1 MTLST
6 LELSDAECAE
16 LLGQLAG
23 PGTSQTQKWYSVV
36 RKAFA
41 LGVERATPTDG
52 LAEALVEP
60 LIDIAETLAQA
71 ELALP
76 PADGG
81 ERYAMYRAWAKEFES
96 DFARRLDSGEAP
108 AVTYYADIANFAME
122 KAKASGFVL
131 STRFPR
137 THAAPQHDVFRDY
150 AIKGSRE
157 GQLEVDSHAPVNLSQ
172 DDPDLPPQGAYVMAF
187 QYISND
193 EVIGFM
199 LATLQDA
206 GLEAGALDD
215 AVHTSAEL
223 LAPAQ
228 AREED
233 LELISMDASDVNNAG
248 PRTQIEYLVARL
260 GPNGAYDEV
269 LEAIAVHEKERPA
282 AGPRS

>member
-1 MTLST
+1 MSLST
-6 LELSDAECAE
+6 LELSDTECAE
-16 LLGQLAG
+16 LLKQLAG

-41 LGVERATPTDG
+41 MGVERATPTDG

-60 LIDIAETLAQA
+60 LIDIAETVAQA

-76 PADGG
+76 PADSGA
-81 ERYAMYRAWAKEFES
+81 RYGMYREWAKEFET

-108 AVTYYADIANFAME
+108 AVTYYDDIANFAIE

-131 STRFPR
+131 STRLPR

-157 GQLEVDSHAPVNLSQ
+157 GQLEVDSHAQVNVVQ
-172 DDPDLPPQGAYVMAF
+172 DNPDLPPIGAYVQSF

-206 GLEAGALDD
+206 GIEAGALDE
-215 AVHTSAEL
+215 AVHTTAEL

-233 LELISMDASDVNNAG
+233 LDLISMDASDVNNAG
-248 PRTQIEYLVARL
+248 PKTQIEYLVARL

-269 LEAIAVHEKERPA
+269 LEAIAVREKERPA